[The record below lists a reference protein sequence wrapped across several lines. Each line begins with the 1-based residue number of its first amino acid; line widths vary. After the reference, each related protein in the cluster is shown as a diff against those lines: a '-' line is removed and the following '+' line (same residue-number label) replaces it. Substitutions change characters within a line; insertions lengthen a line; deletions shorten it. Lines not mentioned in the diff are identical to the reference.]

1 MFRRVDYRGGTGV
14 HLGGLEQRHQ
24 VIRVNYKGWPQV
36 FSIEDNRGTLLFSLG
51 EYRGPQV
58 ISVEDNRGSLSVQ
71 PCGLD
76 NRPLVIRVVD

>member
-36 FSIEDNRGTLLFSLG
+36 FSIEDNRGTL
-51 EYRGPQV
+51 R
-58 ISVEDNRGSLSVQ
+58 VQ
-71 PCGLD
+71 PGGVQRTPGD
-76 NRPLVIRVVD
+76 QHGG